1 MTEINVFLIGIGLGF
16 AIGFLV
22 AIFMFSILSVN
33 TIEEEKNK
41 KSHTKYKNSDR
52 KETKNRD

>member
-1 MTEINVFLIGIGLGF
+1 MTDINVFLIGIGLGF
-16 AIGFLV
+16 ALGFLI

-41 KSHTKYKNSDR
+41 KKHTKHKNSDG
-52 KETKNRD
+52 KETKS

>member
-1 MTEINVFLIGIGLGF
+1 VFLIGIGLGF
-16 AIGFLV
+16 ALGFLV

-41 KSHTKYKNSDR
+41 KHTKDKHSDR
-52 KETKNRD
+52 KETTS